1 MITAASQMASQSG
14 EWPGAIE
21 AQGLASAHI
30 LTAQEVQLREGA
42 RIAASLREAVHSKC
56 GKPTDTTTTPHHHML
71 LRWAPS
77 RD

>member
-1 MITAASQMASQSG
+1 
-14 EWPGAIE
+14 
-21 AQGLASAHI
+21 
-30 LTAQEVQLREGA
+30 VQLREGA